1 MLNKENLSKL
11 EMMNKEGNIT
21 RYRTDQ
27 RLVPEEAKFSRQQT
41 QMVRR

>member
-11 EMMNKEGNIT
+11 EMMTKETNVT
-21 RYRTDQ
+21 RYRTD
-27 RLVPEEAKFSRQQT
+27 LKLIPEGVKFSRQAT